1 MTAPLPRTPGSKKG
15 AALTRS
21 ISDVERET
29 GLGKDTLRVWERRY
43 GFPVPLRDA
52 LGERAYPQAQVQR
65 LRLIKRLMDAG
76 FRPGKVVALAPKDLL
91 ALLSNT
97 SSAQVGA
104 RPKGKRDL
112 VLSSSPDP
120 KVHPLEDAAPWLQWL
135 AQDQTD
141 MIRQALQK
149 KIKVHGLLTVVNAWV
164 APLCKL
170 VGESWMRGDIS
181 VYQEHLFTEMLQ
193 SLLREAIAAVDA
205 RKSARKSPPRV
216 LLTTTPGEQHGL
228 GLLMAE
234 CHFALSSC
242 TRFMLGTSTPLVDI
256 VQAVQQLR
264 IDVLALSFSAYATRR
279 DVVENLQNL
288 RAQLPTSVQIWVGG
302 GGAAAHNRELPAG
315 VLLLRQSA
323 DVAPSIRGWKQHKQL
338 ESAGGGG

>member
-1 MTAPLPRTPGSKKG
+1 MIAPLPRKPGSRN
-15 AALTRS
+15 ATAFTRS
-21 ISDVERET
+21 ISDVARET

-43 GFPVPLRDA
+43 GFPLPLRDA

-97 SSAQVGA
+97 SSAQVGP

-112 VLSSSPDP
+112 VPFSS
-120 KVHPLEDAAPWLQWL
+120 HGQNAQPLEDAATWLQWL

-141 MIRQALQK
+141 MMRQALQT
-149 KIKVHGLLTVVNAWV
+149 KIKDHGLVTVVSEWV

-170 VGESWMRGDIS
+170 VGESWMRGDLT

-193 SLLREAIAAVDA
+193 SVLREAIAGLDA
-205 RKSARKSPPRV
+205 KKGTRKTAPRV

-234 CHFALSSC
+234 SYFALSTCS
-242 TRFMLGTSTPLVDI
+242 RFMLGTSTPLVDI

-264 IDVLALSFSAYATRR
+264 IDVLALSFSAYASRR

-302 GGAAAHNRELPAG
+302 AGAAVLSPELPGG
-315 VLLLRQSA
+315 VLLLRQPA
-323 DVAPSIRGWKQHKQL
+323 DVAQSLRDWKRLQKKSQ
-338 ESAGGGG
+338 S